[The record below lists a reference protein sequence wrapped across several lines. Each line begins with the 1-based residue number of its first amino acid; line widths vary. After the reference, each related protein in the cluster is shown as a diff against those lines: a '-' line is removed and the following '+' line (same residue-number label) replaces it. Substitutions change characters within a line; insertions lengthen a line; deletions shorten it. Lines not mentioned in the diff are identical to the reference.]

1 METDI
6 SREIRD
12 VGLDTERLAGHISW
26 LREFEAREGRPLR
39 VLHIGNI
46 ANNAYL
52 NAKFLR
58 SVGVDA
64 HVVSYS
70 YDHVMATPEWEE
82 VEILHD
88 HGDDFSPKF
97 SKHDL
102 SDYRR
107 PNWFVSG
114 PLVVCVSAIAELCGE
129 RPSRLLKGWHYCFES
144 LLKLTSNIFG
154 ERAGFALEL
163 LITNPQLLARKI
175 WEKIFLRRLAKY
187 RTFDFDSRLN
197 PKGSKQRKNI
207 IKFFDKVFADRPD
220 RLMAEDIAPFQST
233 SSHFRRMFQNY
244 DIVQSYATEPI
255 HALLSEKRPYVAFE
269 HGTLRDFTMGDEPL
283 HRLTALSYR
292 NADHTFITNGDC
304 RAYAESLGIE
314 NHSPIIHPIDVEQHR
329 QDFGVQIDNLRQDI
343 GGEYILFCPIRH
355 DWKVKGT
362 DVHLRALPII
372 KEKFSRNVK
381 LVLIRWGAQVADSVE
396 LLKQLGCENDVVW
409 RPSMCRMTM
418 IKHIQAADVVLDQMA
433 LPHFG
438 STAPQSIAAG
448 VPVIS
453 SYEPD
458 STQYI
463 IPEAAPILPAF
474 TPEEVCDGVKKAVGH
489 SWRSEFKKR
498 AHDWVDKY
506 HHPNNVISNHLD
518 VYIRILKEQD

>member
-144 LLKLTSNIFG
+144 QLKLTSNIFG

-163 LITNPQLLARKI
+163 LITNPQLLACKI

-187 RTFDFDSRLN
+187 RTFDFNSRLN
-197 PKGSKQRKNI
+197 PKGSKQRKSI

-269 HGTLRDFTMGDEPL
+269 HGTLRDFTMGDFPL
-283 HRLTALSYR
+283 HRLTALAYR
-292 NADHTFITNGDC
+292 GADHTFITNGDC
-304 RAYAESLGIE
+304 LAYAEGLGIE
-314 NHSPIIHPIDVEQHR
+314 NHSSIIHPIDVQQHR
-329 QDFGVQIDNLRQDI
+329 QDFGAVIQELRKDI
-343 GGEYILFCPIRH
+343 GGDVILFCPIRH
-355 DWKVKGT
+355 DWEVKGT
-362 DVHLRALPII
+362 DVHLRALPLI
-372 KEKFSRNVK
+372 KERVNGQVK
-381 LVLIRWGAQVADSVE
+381 LILVNWGMQVNDSKDLLEQLDCAD
-396 LLKQLGCENDVVW
+396 DVVW
-409 RPSMCRMTM
+409 RSSMCRITM
-418 IKHIQAADVVLDQMA
+418 IKYLQAVDVVLDQMV
-433 LPHFG
+433 LPPFG

-448 VPVIS
+448 VPVVS
-453 SYEPD
+453 SYVPD
-458 STQYI
+458 STKYI
-463 IPEAAPILPAF
+463 IPEPAPIISAF
-474 TPEEVCDGVKKAVGH
+474 SPEEVADAVVQAIDPE
-489 SWRSEFKKR
+489 WRADYRER
-498 AHDWVDKY
+498 AKLWTDTY
-506 HHPNNVISNHLD
+506 HHPNNVVDDLLT
-518 VYIRILKEQD
+518 VYRRLL